1 MRFGTKTIRFD
12 TDASADYDL
21 IQDAGF
27 KAQIRIMMGW
37 TESQFDAAVLEGI
50 PDMFFEILL
59 DATDITLTIGINGET
74 VEYFSSGIAYTN
86 NGYPD
91 FTRYNTIKIKK
102 VSITGTMT
110 FGVE

>member
-12 TDASADYDL
+12 TDVSADYDL

-27 KAQIRIMMGW
+27 KAQIKIMMGW
-37 TESQFDAAVLEGI
+37 TEAQFDANVLAGI
-50 PDMFFEILL
+50 PKMFFEIIL
-59 DATDITLTIGINGET
+59 DTTDIAATIGINGEA
-74 VEYFSSGIAYTN
+74 VEYFAIGIAYTN

-91 FTRYNTIKIKK
+91 FTRYKTIKIKK
-102 VSITGTMT
+102 AAITGTMT